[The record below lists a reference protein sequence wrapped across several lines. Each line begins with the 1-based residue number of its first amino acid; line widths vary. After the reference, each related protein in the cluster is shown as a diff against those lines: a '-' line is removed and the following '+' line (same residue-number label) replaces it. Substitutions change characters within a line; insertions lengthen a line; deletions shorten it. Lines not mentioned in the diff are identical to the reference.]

1 MWDQARLIYFQI
13 EYYAEINELVII
25 GYFEERTPSR
35 IQIMTIGIMELSK
48 LTTGRRM
55 N

>member
-1 MWDQARLIYFQI
+1 MWDQARLTYFQI
-13 EYYAEINELVII
+13 EYYAEINELVIS

-35 IQIMTIGIMELSK
+35 IQIMTIGIMK
-48 LTTGRRM
+48 LRRM